1 MIRIIAVFALAA
13 GLAGCSTSPFS
24 QAPAANVAPAAT
36 PYAQPGVPGS
46 QYECMTDDG
55 YGRSQPCSNKM

>member
-1 MIRIIAVFALAA
+1 MARIIAVFAIAA

-24 QAPAANVAPAAT
+24 QAPAANVAPAAS
-36 PYAQPGVPGS
+36 PYAMPSVPQS

-55 YGRSQPCSNKM
+55 YGRSQPCGTKM